1 DRTAGAAAL
10 VGGSDHA
17 GVGPDLRVQRVAGTE
32 HADDGPVLAAD
43 VQRVA
48 RLQPGELALRADAGD
63 QLAAAGLEP
72 AALDQLDVGPHRPGA
87 FSDAAQLHAAFL
99 VGRTTTQRQVGRDQE
114 LGRRQRSALVVAGYA
129 RGLG

>member
-1 DRTAGAAAL
+1 VEARIAGQRGLERLEPRGPLEPGGDRTAGAAAL

-87 FSDAAQLHAAFL
+87 FS
-99 VGRTTTQRQVGRDQE
+99 
-114 LGRRQRSALVVAGYA
+114 
-129 RGLG
+129 